1 MSDHDQHVAH
11 LRSVRDIALSESD
24 FSQLPDV
31 LSAEDKALWA
41 TYRQELRDFPS
52 TFPDEITPENV
63 PVLPMPPGDLSDG

>member
-31 LSAEDKALWA
+31 LSTEDKALWA